1 MMFGAETFHVAM
13 AEIVVGTMVLAT
25 VCAVGCASI
34 RYIPVSEDR
43 RESLMITMDK
53 ASIAGASMALFF
65 MPVAILSGNLAAD
78 SVVGNALLYNK
89 FVYSGLALGFWAA
102 FVVGRIRMGPGIWE
116 VRNLSLLQS
125 VTAVIAFLMTTMA
138 SSIGGKL
145 VRGESLFDVLPIW
158 FPSDSAVVLPI
169 WASAALLVIGLA
181 ALLVVFKV
189 GPRAERISLD

>member
-1 MMFGAETFHVAM
+1 VFGADTFHTAM

-43 RESLMITMDK
+43 RESLMVTMDK
-53 ASIAGASMALFF
+53 ASIAGATMALIF
-65 MPVAILSGNLAAD
+65 MPIAIMSGNFAAENT
-78 SVVGNALLYNK
+78 VGNALLYNK

-116 VRNLSLLQS
+116 VRPLGLLQS
-125 VTAVIAFLMTTMA
+125 ATAVTAFLMTTMA

-145 VRGESLFDVLPIW
+145 VRGESLFDVMPIW
-158 FPSDSAVVLPI
+158 FPSDSAVVLPL
-169 WASAALLVIGLA
+169 WASAALLVVGLA
-181 ALLVVFKV
+181 SLVVVFKV
-189 GPRAERISLD
+189 GPRTERISQD

>member
-1 MMFGAETFHVAM
+1 
-13 AEIVVGTMVLAT
+13 
-25 VCAVGCASI
+25 
-34 RYIPVSEDR
+34 
-43 RESLMITMDK
+43 
-53 ASIAGASMALFF
+53 MALFF
-65 MPVAILSGNLAAD
+65 MPIAILSGNLAAD

>member
-1 MMFGAETFHVAM
+1 MFGADTFHTAM

-43 RESLMITMDK
+43 RESLMVTMDK
-53 ASIAGASMALFF
+53 ASIAGATMALIF
-65 MPVAILSGNLAAD
+65 MPIAIMSGNFAAENT
-78 SVVGNALLYNK
+78 VGNALLYNK

-116 VRNLSLLQS
+116 VRPLGLLQS
-125 VTAVIAFLMTTMA
+125 ATAVTAFLMTTMA

-145 VRGESLFDVLPIW
+145 VRGESLFDVMPIW
-158 FPSDSAVVLPI
+158 FPSDSAVVLPL
-169 WASAALLVIGLA
+169 WASAALLVVGLA
-181 ALLVVFKV
+181 SLVVVFKV
-189 GPRAERISLD
+189 GPRTERISQD